1 MPFELGLAYHHAQ
14 SGNHSSFIFADH
26 YRDFE
31 TRLSDLKG
39 IDIYEHG
46 NDFRNIFSSLTAAF
60 ISQESVPSVVDMNAV
75 YELVNDSK
83 EEILVAAGSQT
94 LFHPRVFTELVFA
107 SISIWRTRQ
116 VKKRSSQP

>member
-1 MPFELGLAYHHAQ
+1 
-14 SGNHSSFIFADH
+14 
-26 YRDFE
+26 
-31 TRLSDLKG
+31 
-39 IDIYEHG
+39 
-46 NDFRNIFSSLTAAF
+46 
-60 ISQESVPSVVDMNAV
+60 MNAV